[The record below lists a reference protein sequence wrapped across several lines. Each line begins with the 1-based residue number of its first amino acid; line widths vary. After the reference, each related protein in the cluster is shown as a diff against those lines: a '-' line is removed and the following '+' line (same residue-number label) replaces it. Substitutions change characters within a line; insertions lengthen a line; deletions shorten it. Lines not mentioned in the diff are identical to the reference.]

1 MNELMACA
9 DVVLVNHKT
18 FGEKRDSPP
27 FPLSI
32 TSRGLI
38 YSKRSGP
45 AEILRTEG
53 KWVIPLEQFVAGWCA
68 VTEFNVNDICVIL
81 DVPVQDYHSMDVL

>member
-1 MNELMACA
+1 MRTFESLHLNELMACA

-18 FGEKRDSPP
+18 FGEKREFPP

-38 YSKRSGP
+38 YSYEAVRPKLFDLKKSGS
-45 AEILRTEG
+45 
-53 KWVIPLEQFVAGWCA
+53 
-68 VTEFNVNDICVIL
+68 
-81 DVPVQDYHSMDVL
+81 YHSSSSSRVGAP